1 MKSNGDT
8 KHLSVDDSPGE
19 NNNNN
24 SHMNL
29 LLYLEYLSNQ
39 NTNNANNSPYEN
51 GGIKNKIHI
60 EQLLEEIGPF
70 LLTVNIDL
78 LNIHFIDYN
87 LDINRFSEFLIYII
101 NNPEINYSNNDNINC
116 LKLQLPHSIKNTRI
130 G

>member
-60 EQLLEEIGPF
+60 GQLLEEIGPF
-70 LLTVNIDL
+70 LLTLNIDL
-78 LNIHFIDYN
+78 SNIHFIDYN
-87 LDINRFSEFLIYII
+87 SDINRFSEF
-101 NNPEINYSNNDNINC
+101 S
-116 LKLQLPHSIKNTRI
+116 
-130 G
+130 